1 MGPNL
6 HKCLSD
12 KKTTKTRPTLKL
24 LASQHNRS
32 GSLGCGVAGRADEW
46 SPLGGSVPLK
56 YYFQLLSCLLTSLS
70 LRQFPF
76 LLSSEHLHTES
87 QKISP
92 KKITAFSMLYRCETK
107 TKGSRW
113 ALLLKHMSQLTD
125 AHTHT
130 QLEMGRSREGDRNGW
145 VCQEEQE
152 TMTDRRRN
160 KQWGTLLVICLHLLS
175 SWS

>member
-1 MGPNL
+1 MLKPEDSDCEQTTWRQEWSSNPKSGAFHGTKSSAPG

-24 LASQHNRS
+24 LASQHNHSR
-32 GSLGCGVAGRADEW
+32 SLGCGVAGRADEW

-92 KKITAFSMLYRCETK
+92 NK
-107 TKGSRW
+107 
-113 ALLLKHMSQLTD
+113 SQLSQCFTGVRLKRRD
-125 AHTHT
+125 QGELCSWNTRANLQTHTHT
-130 QLEMGRSREGDRNGW
+130 VRNGK
-145 VCQEEQE
+145 EQ
-152 TMTDRRRN
+152 RRR
-160 KQWGTLLVICLHLLS
+160 
-175 SWS
+175 

>member
-92 KKITAFSMLYRCETK
+92 KK
-107 TKGSRW
+107 
-113 ALLLKHMSQLTD
+113 SQLSQCFTGVRLKRRD
-125 AHTHT
+125 QGELCSWNTGANLETHTHT